1 MDAYAIEAKEK
12 MEKSIA
18 AFKVGLSKLRS
29 GRANPA
35 MLNGIMC
42 DYYGEK
48 MDITSLSSI
57 SMPEPRQL
65 LVKPYSREDLKTI
78 GSAIAAANLGINPQ
92 IEADAIRIIVPPLTG
107 ELRQQ
112 IAKEAKA
119 LAEEA
124 KVSIRNV
131 RRDALDLLKIDET
144 MSDDYTKRVEDEIQK
159 VVTESNKSVEDILVG
174 EVYLERGENRLVGEF
189 PSCRRCE
196 ILVVGGEKGGV
207 ADRSGAEIV
216 SRIVYG
222 DPAPGGKL
230 DARPFGDHHPGGTSV
245 VDHPRLRIVGLTFL
259 HETLYLAFLVGILE
273 LPALL
278 RAGDQGHGRNQD
290 KGDSISNSHFQS

>member
-92 IEADAIRIIVPPLTG
+92 IEADAIRIIVPPMTEEIRKDIVKKAGITRLVTTLDPLTRKEVKRPIYEVASSHMARRTFIGNIYKQVKDQHLVSSLTG
-107 ELRQQ
+107 HSDNSRAFVRYRNIDIDMKQELVN
-112 IAKEAKA
+112 I
-119 LAEEA
+119 
-124 KVSIRNV
+124 
-131 RRDALDLLKIDET
+131 LD
-144 MSDDYTKRVEDEIQK
+144 
-159 VVTESNKSVEDILVG
+159 
-174 EVYLERGENRLVGEF
+174 
-189 PSCRRCE
+189 
-196 ILVVGGEKGGV
+196 
-207 ADRSGAEIV
+207 
-216 SRIVYG
+216 
-222 DPAPGGKL
+222 
-230 DARPFGDHHPGGTSV
+230 
-245 VDHPRLRIVGLTFL
+245 
-259 HETLYLAFLVGILE
+259 
-273 LPALL
+273 
-278 RAGDQGHGRNQD
+278 
-290 KGDSISNSHFQS
+290 

>member
-1 MDAYAIEAKEK
+1 MDAYAIEANEK

-29 GRANPA
+29 GRANLA

-42 DYYGEK
+42 DYYGET

-144 MSDDYTKRVEDEIQK
+144 MSDDYKKRVEDEIQK
-159 VVTESNKSVEDILVG
+159 VVTESNKSVEDILA
-174 EVYLERGENRLVGEF
+174 EKTK
-189 PSCRRCE
+189 E
-196 ILVVGGEKGGV
+196 IL
-207 ADRSGAEIV
+207 
-216 SRIVYG
+216 
-222 DPAPGGKL
+222 
-230 DARPFGDHHPGGTSV
+230 
-245 VDHPRLRIVGLTFL
+245 
-259 HETLYLAFLVGILE
+259 
-273 LPALL
+273 
-278 RAGDQGHGRNQD
+278 
-290 KGDSISNSHFQS
+290 SI

>member
-48 MDITSLSSI
+48 MYITSLSSI

-144 MSDDYTKRVEDEIQK
+144 MSDDYKKRVEDEIQK
-159 VVTESNKSVEDILVG
+159 VVTESNKSVEDILA
-174 EVYLERGENRLVGEF
+174 EKTK
-189 PSCRRCE
+189 E
-196 ILVVGGEKGGV
+196 IL
-207 ADRSGAEIV
+207 
-216 SRIVYG
+216 
-222 DPAPGGKL
+222 
-230 DARPFGDHHPGGTSV
+230 
-245 VDHPRLRIVGLTFL
+245 
-259 HETLYLAFLVGILE
+259 
-273 LPALL
+273 
-278 RAGDQGHGRNQD
+278 
-290 KGDSISNSHFQS
+290 SI